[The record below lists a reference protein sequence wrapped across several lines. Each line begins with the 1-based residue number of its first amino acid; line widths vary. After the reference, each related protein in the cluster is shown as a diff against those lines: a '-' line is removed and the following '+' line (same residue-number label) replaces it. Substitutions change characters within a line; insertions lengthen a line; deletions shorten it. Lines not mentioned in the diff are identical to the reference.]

1 VRPRF
6 APHLRENGRET
17 VTELPEQHRRKL
29 AHSRDGPYART
40 ARMQDAWLDAFEESL
55 THARGSSPHTV
66 KAYLSDV
73 RALVRYLEG
82 AGRDLGTAD
91 HGTIRGWLGTLAVDH
106 APRSRARA
114 LASVR
119 ALYRFLVTTGR
130 VASSPAR
137 TVRSP
142 KLPTRLPRV
151 LPVDE
156 VFAVLTV
163 PGKDGPLGLRDRALF
178 ELLYGSGLR
187 VSEACGLDVDD
198 LDLRSRTVRVLG
210 KGRKE
215 RLCPMNAGCVTALR
229 RWLERRAELLAKLA
243 PRQDPAALFLNHR
256 GGRLTSRSVG
266 RHLDH
271 TVLQL
276 ALQRKVSPHA
286 LRHSFATHLLAGG
299 ADVRVIQELLGHAS
313 LSTTQ
318 KYTQVSIEQLQAV
331 YDRTHPHA

>member
-1 VRPRF
+1 MQ
-6 APHLRENGRET
+6 LDWI
-17 VTELPEQHRRKL
+17 
-29 AHSRDGPYART
+29 DGFVDT
-40 ARMQDAWLDAFEESL
+40 L

-73 RALVRYLEG
+73 RAFVRYLDG
-82 AGRDLGTAD
+82 AGRDLATAD
-91 HGTIRGWLGTLAVDH
+91 HGVIRGWLGTLAVDH

-119 ALYRFLVTTGR
+119 ALYRHLVSTGR
-130 VASSPAR
+130 VASNPAK

-142 KLPTRLPRV
+142 KLPVRLPRV
-151 LPVDE
+151 LGVDE
-156 VFAVLTV
+156 VFAVLAV
-163 PGKDGPLGLRDRALF
+163 PGKEGVLGLRDRALF

-198 LDLRSRTVRVLG
+198 LDLRSRTVRVFG

-215 RLCPMNAGCVTALR
+215 RLCPMNPGCVSALR
-229 RWLERRAELLAKLA
+229 RWLERRGELLAKAA
-243 PRQDPAALFLNHR
+243 PGQDPSALFLNHR
-256 GGRLTSRSVG
+256 GGRLTSRSVA
-266 RHLDH
+266 RHLDR

-276 ALQRKVSPHA
+276 ALQRRVSPHA

-318 KYTQVSIEQLQAV
+318 RYTQVSIEQLQAV

>member
-1 VRPRF
+1 MQHVWIDEF
-6 APHLRENGRET
+6 AET
-17 VTELPEQHRRKL
+17 L
-29 AHSRDGPYART
+29 A
-40 ARMQDAWLDAFEESL
+40 
-55 THARGSSPHTV
+55 HARGSSPHTV
-66 KAYLSDV
+66 KAYLTDV
-73 RALVRYLEG
+73 RAFARYLTTT
-82 AGRDLGTAD
+82 GRDLATAD

-119 ALYRFLVTTGR
+119 SLYRHLVTTGR
-130 VASSPAR
+130 VSANPAR
-137 TVRSP
+137 MVRSP
-142 KLPTRLPRV
+142 KLPVRLPHV

-156 VFAVLTV
+156 VFALLAV

-187 VSEACGLDVDD
+187 VSEACGLDLDD
-198 LDLRSRTVRVLG
+198 LELRSRTVRVLG

-229 RWLERRAELLAKLA
+229 RWIERRGELLARPGRGQA
-243 PRQDPAALFLNHR
+243 PAALFLNHR
-256 GGRLTSRSVG
+256 GGRLTSRSVA
-266 RHLDH
+266 RHLDQ
-271 TVLQL
+271 TVLRL

-299 ADVRVIQELLGHAS
+299 ADVRCIQELLGHAS

-318 KYTQVSIEQLQAV
+318 RYTQVSIEQLQAV

>member
-1 VRPRF
+1 M
-6 APHLRENGRET
+6 
-17 VTELPEQHRRKL
+17 QHAWIADFEDSL
-29 AHSRDGPYART
+29 A
-40 ARMQDAWLDAFEESL
+40 
-55 THARGSSPHTV
+55 HARGASPHTV
-66 KAYLSDV
+66 KAYLTDV
-73 RALVRYLEG
+73 RAFARYLEG
-82 AGRDLGTAD
+82 AGRDLRTAD

-119 ALYRFLVTTGR
+119 ALYRHLVSTAR
-130 VASSPAR
+130 VPSNPAR

-142 KLPTRLPRV
+142 KLPVKLPRV

-156 VFAVLTV
+156 VFAVLAV
-163 PGKDGPLGLRDRALF
+163 AGKEGPLGLRDRAVF

-187 VSEACGLDVDD
+187 VSEACGLDVED
-198 LDLRSRTVRVLG
+198 LDLRARTVRVLG

-215 RLCPMNAGCVTALR
+215 RLCPMNPGCVTALR
-229 RWLERRAELLAKLA
+229 RWIERRGELLATPA
-243 PRQDPAALFLNHR
+243 RGQDPSALFLNHR
-256 GGRLTSRSVG
+256 GGRLTARSVA
-266 RHLDH
+266 RHLDR

-299 ADVRVIQELLGHAS
+299 ADVRCIQELLGHAS

-318 KYTQVSIEQLQAV
+318 RYTQVSIEQLQAV

>member
-1 VRPRF
+1 M
-6 APHLRENGRET
+6 
-17 VTELPEQHRRKL
+17 QH
-29 AHSRDGPYART
+29 
-40 ARMQDAWLDAFEESL
+40 AWIDAFAESL

-66 KAYLSDV
+66 KAYLGDV
-73 RALVRYLEG
+73 GAFVRYLEG
-82 AGRDLGTAD
+82 AGRDLATAD

-119 ALYRFLVTTGR
+119 ALYRHLVSTGR

-151 LPVDE
+151 LGVDE
-156 VFAVLTV
+156 VFAVLAV
-163 PGKDGPLGLRDRALF
+163 PGKEGPLGIRDRALL

-187 VSEACGLDVDD
+187 VSEACGLDVGD
-198 LDLRSRTVRVLG
+198 LDLRARTVRVFG

-215 RLCPMNAGCVTALR
+215 RLCPMNPACVAALQ
-229 RWLERRAELLAKLA
+229 RWLERRGELLAR
-243 PRQDPAALFLNHR
+243 PVRGQDPSALFLNHR
-256 GGRLTSRSVG
+256 GGRLTSRSVA
-266 RHLDH
+266 RHLDR